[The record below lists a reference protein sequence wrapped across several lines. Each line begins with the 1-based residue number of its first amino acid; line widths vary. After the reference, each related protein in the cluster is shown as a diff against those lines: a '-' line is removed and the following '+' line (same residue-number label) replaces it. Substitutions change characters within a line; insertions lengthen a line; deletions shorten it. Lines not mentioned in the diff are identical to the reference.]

1 MPHFGRHAQQRT
13 ARALKAEAA
22 RLGFDAC
29 GIATAEPL
37 DEEAR
42 RLEQWL
48 LEGRHGT
55 MHWMERHFD
64 KRIDPT
70 RLVPGSESVISV
82 LHNYYQPDTQHDESA
97 TTGKISRYAWGDD
110 YHDVLKER
118 LYLLLHW
125 LEEHVGQSVH
135 GRAFVDSAPV
145 LDKAWAARSGLGWQG
160 KHSNL
165 LNRDMGSFFFIG
177 EIIVDVPLP
186 ADRLPGLSPAGR
198 RDPPPLAPVASDE
211 IVHPLGAALVAD
223 GVERGFVEAGRQRA
237 ATPDVLDCRP
247 LPRLALAVAIAA
259 LGGRLPTHAA
269 DRRVGGDGIDER
281 RGLGGGAGTL
291 QPAQVGQRVVEQ
303 LRPALREAPDVVGDP
318 RSAGHRRLGGCQRLL
333 RLGNTA
339 LRLLDD
345 VLQALHAEEHGNVV
359 PCRVEREREPLE
371 LGPLL
376 VGVDVTGDTGQV
388 LEHRREVAGGVAA
401 VGEDRLEISGQRRP
415 GGAGGP
421 RQRRAV
427 DDHRFALRPL
437 ELDGACDVAE
447 ALLGSG
453 RHRADHCER
462 EQKHEHA
469 SHRRPPVD
477 FSRNFTLLL

>member
-1 MPHFGRHAQQRT
+1 MPNFGRHAQQRT

-29 GIATAEPL
+29 GISTAEPL

-70 RLVPGSESVISV
+70 RLVPGAESVISV

-165 LNRDMGSFFFIG
+165 LNREMGSFFFIG
-177 EIIVDVPLP
+177 EIIVDVPMP
-186 ADRLPGLSPAGR
+186 ADH
-198 RDPPPLAPVASDE
+198 PVEDFCGSCTRCVDACPTDA
-211 IVHPLGAALVAD
+211 IYQPYAVD
-223 GVERGFVEAGRQRA
+223 
-237 ATPDVLDCRP
+237 ATRCISYLT
-247 LPRLALAVAIAA
+247 IE
-259 LGGRLPTHAA
+259 H
-269 DRRVGGDGIDER
+269 GGDDVPEAISSDMQNWIFGCDICQDVCPWNKFKQPTNEPRYQPREGMSDTDLRDWVELELEEFRER
-281 RGLGGGAGTL
+281 FSGSPVTRATYEGF
-291 QPAQVGQRVVEQ
+291 QRNV
-303 LRPALREAPDVVGDP
+303 R
-318 RSAGHRRLGGCQRLL
+318 
-333 RLGNTA
+333 TA
-339 LRLLDD
+339 LKNVTDD
-345 VLQALHAEEHGNVV
+345 A
-359 PCRVEREREPLE
+359 
-371 LGPLL
+371 
-376 VGVDVTGDTGQV
+376 
-388 LEHRREVAGGVAA
+388 
-401 VGEDRLEISGQRRP
+401 
-415 GGAGGP
+415 
-421 RQRRAV
+421 
-427 DDHRFALRPL
+427 
-437 ELDGACDVAE
+437 
-447 ALLGSG
+447 
-453 RHRADHCER
+453 
-462 EQKHEHA
+462 
-469 SHRRPPVD
+469 
-477 FSRNFTLLL
+477 